1 MVGAEVKI
9 ALLVQVQFMRI
20 GKRQSD
26 MREDLKRSLLYLKW

>member
-9 ALLVQVQFMRI
+9 VLLVQVQFMRI

-26 MREDLKRSLLYLKW
+26 IQEDLKRSLLYLKW